1 MPSLAAPR
9 VVVFAGPN
17 GAGKSTHAEA
27 ILSALGIDTFVN
39 ADFIARGLAG
49 RHTETVAIT
58 AGRIMLNRLRDLA
71 EAGQDFAFESTL
83 SSRTFLLFL
92 KRLRLQGY
100 HVAIYFFAL
109 RSSRLALRRVR
120 HRVALGGHDVPADV
134 VIRWFGRSLHNFSSL
149 YTEVADEWMMFDNS
163 SGTTA
168 RLIAQFVG
176 GRTTI
181 EDNALWLKLRKL
193 AHA

>member
-1 MPSLAAPR
+1 MSAAAPR

-27 ILSALGIDTFVN
+27 ILSALGIETFVN

-58 AGRIMLNRLRDLA
+58 AGRIMLKRLRDLA

-83 SSRTFLLFL
+83 SSRTFVPFLARL
-92 KRLRLQGY
+92 KRQGY
-100 HVAIYFFAL
+100 LVGIYFFAL
-109 RSSRLALRRVR
+109 RSSRLAVRRVR

-134 VIRWFGRSLHNFSSL
+134 VIRRFGRSLHNFSNL

-168 RLIAQFVG
+168 RLVAQFVG
-176 GRTTI
+176 GRKTI
-181 EDNALWLKLRKL
+181 EDNALWLKLQKL